1 MSAFTQ
7 FGAPGCSGPSTKD
20 ITQLIDAY
28 TQMQT
33 AFNAHVNS
41 DAANTPVHG
50 VSAALASKADNS
62 DVYTKSQLYTKSEV
76 DTALD
81 DKADSMDVYSKSQ
94 VDTKLADKADKT
106 VVTAL
111 AETVGNCATTAAM
124 NAALADKA
132 DSADVYAK
140 PAADAKFVAKTALSD
155 SRKITVDN
163 ELELDFKLTTL
174 QYAGTGAANDTGTH
188 GIYVVGKIA
197 DVGEGLPK
205 PARVFIKYVNT
216 HPFDAVVDLTVTHD
230 ENDKANVMAL
240 VSRSDDEDGEG
251 NHYWNGLRFHVLH
264 ITDSQAHDNYYL
276 GLSADNVAESALA
289 MYVAGVNFIPLGE
302 EGAPSISALGD
313 CVDHTTRIPDAATSA
328 LLLSSTLAI
337 EALSLNEITDT
348 DGASMFKVT
357 ISDGKKYLEIG
368 SGTDDKIR
376 FRARPTAFIGTD
388 PEHMTEHA
396 FITDEEAEDFC
407 STPIGGIIMWPKF
420 IVHED
425 GGQVIGRE
433 AQDPPDGWV
442 VCYGRTVA
450 TADYPD
456 LVPLVESGIL
466 TYTDASHNFIQLPK
480 MDYAIMKAKKPT
492 FDNIVPE
499 IPVAPDVAQLALDVD
514 TLKTRLA
521 GEITVREEADTAHS
535 EAITTINDT
544 TIPAAQA
551 AAELTAKNYTDTQ
564 VGQTVAAEASARAG
578 ADTTILDYLEDVPV
592 ANTPEGLPQTAT
604 TATEYEVGDHGV
616 VFNGT
621 TIVTYEVTAVT
632 MVEADLYDI
641 TWELVNA

>member
-1 MSAFTQ
+1 MSAFTP

-50 VSAALASKADNS
+50 VADALENKADNS

-76 DTALD
+76 DTLLD
-81 DKADSMDVYSKSQ
+81 DKADSADVYSKAEVNTALSN
-94 VDTKLADKADKT
+94 KADSS
-106 VVTAL
+106 VVSTL
-111 AETVGNCATTAAM
+111 AETVGNCATTAEM
-124 NAALADKA
+124 NTALAGKA
-132 DSADVYAK
+132 ASADVYTK
-140 PAADAKFVAKTALSD
+140 PAADAKFVAKTDLSD
-155 SRKITVDN
+155 SRKVTVDN
-163 ELELDFKLTTL
+163 ELELDFKLTVL

-251 NHYWNGLRFHVLH
+251 EHYWNGLRFHVLH
-264 ITDSQAHDNYYL
+264 ITDSQSHDNYYL
-276 GLSADNVAESALA
+276 GLSADNIAESVLA
-289 MYVAGVNFIPLGE
+289 MYVAGINFIPLGE

-357 ISDGKKYLEIG
+357 VSDGKKYLEIG
-368 SGTDDKIR
+368 SGADDKIR

-407 STPIGGIIMWPKF
+407 STPVGGIILWPKF

-425 GGQVIGRE
+425 GGQIIGRE
-433 AQDPPDGWV
+433 AQNPPDGWV
-442 VCYGRTVA
+442 VCYGDPVA
-450 TADYPD
+450 TAEYPD
-456 LVPLVESGIL
+456 LVPLVEAGIL

-492 FDNIVPE
+492 FSNIVPE
-499 IPVAPDVAQLALDVD
+499 IPVAPDVAQLASDVA
-514 TLKTRLA
+514 TLTTRLES
-521 GEITVREEADTAHS
+521 EITVREEADTAHS
-535 EAITTINDT
+535 EAIATINDT
-544 TIPAAQA
+544 TIPTAQA
-551 AAELTAKNYTDTQ
+551 T
-564 VGQTVAAEASARAG
+564 AEANALAAANAQLGLVMSNEVEARVEGDSTVLAFVEDKHVYGSVDELPRNVSSADEWHVD
-578 ADTTILDYLEDVPV
+578 DTAL
-592 ANTPEGLPQTAT
+592 
-604 TATEYEVGDHGV
+604 
-616 VFNGT
+616 VFNGVAIT
-621 TIVTYEVTAVT
+621 TYKVTAVT
-632 MVEADLYDI
+632 QIAADNYQVD
-641 TWELVNA
+641 WELVNA